1 MACKVYL
8 KVFKIKV
15 SSMPPPSKEVI
26 THAVWSHGKEPALQ
40 RGLIDPFDLCRPLFL
55 ASYPPHPHTKCPP
68 ANPDCFQFPEHTRWS
83 QFSHSLLFPVY
94 EMPTCPPA
102 HLICRRNYSFK
113 AQSLSHKLWIL
124 CKGGEEHH
132 SRKPRGPV
140 SLENF
145 SLGRWLVGLWRAIF
159 QWAGSTRGPRAQEV
173 TARTDGARGKR
184 IPGFLCMTQTHTRKH
199 THAHSLLD
207 SHL

>member
-8 KVFKIKV
+8 NKVFKIKV

-113 AQSLSHKLWIL
+113 AQSLSIKSGYYAKVERNII
-124 CKGGEEHH
+124 
-132 SRKPRGPV
+132 PV
-140 SLENF
+140 SQGAL
-145 SLGRWLVGLWRAIF
+145 SPWRILAWGGGWWVSGEPSF
-159 QWAGSTRGPRAQEV
+159 NGPDLPEGPEPR
-173 TARTDGARGKR
+173 R
-184 IPGFLCMTQTHTRKH
+184 
-199 THAHSLLD
+199 
-207 SHL
+207 